1 MVYSAPASSHSPLVL
16 IAPAAGQLIDLA
28 QVPDSVFAQGL
39 LGPGCGLYPFQDTL
53 AAPCNGVILKAMDH
67 ALLIAAENGVQLL
80 MHAGIDTVALGG
92 KGCRA
97 LVDSGAPV
105 KAGQPVLAMDR
116 AFLASQN
123 ICDCLILTASDA
135 PDPLA
140 LEFLCAPDSLV
151 QAGQPLLTLQI

>member
-1 MVYSAPASSHSPLVL
+1 MVYSAPASPHSPLVL

-28 QVPDSVFAQGL
+28 QVPDPVFAQGL
-39 LGPGCGLYPFQDTL
+39 LGPGCGLYPSQDTL

-80 MHAGIDTVALGG
+80 MHAGIDT
-92 KGCRA
+92 
-97 LVDSGAPV
+97 
-105 KAGQPVLAMDR
+105 GQPVLAMDR